1 MKARIAVGAVA
12 LGLALMSHPAQAQVV
27 QAGVV
32 IRSGPVYG
40 HVVVAIPC
48 LSEPPRRVYVER
60 PAARRGGQRRGADTT
75 AHAYGWWFRAV
86 RAAPVVVYYD
96 GARYYTVVRR
106 ASRAASDRRVPAWR
120 SLFGATDLL
129 HAPSRR

>member
-40 HVVVAIPC
+40 HVVVGDPVVYP
-48 LSEPPRRVYVER
+48 EPPRRVYVER
-60 PAARRGGQRRGADTT
+60 PYPPRVIVVEAVRRPRG
-75 AHAYGWWFRAV
+75 HAYGWWQTHYR
-86 RAAPVVVYYD
+86 PIVVYYD
-96 GARYYTVVRR
+96 GARYYDRWFGGRPGLRR
-106 ASRAASDRRVPAWR
+106 IDGYQRGGRYYRWGD
-120 SLFGATDLL
+120 
-129 HAPSRR
+129 